1 MDIQDGSQLRRKS
14 SPAWFTGSVD
24 IDPLF
29 PAAQGSSLILSARNK
44 MKSLLLLGVIAL
56 ISPGAAAQSAHD
68 ASDRNTEIKDRLVG
82 AWKLVSLQEPG
93 ADGQVHEADC
103 TGMFVFTHDG
113 KASVQVMYRN
123 AQSGSAYAQGGYEAS
138 YGSYRID
145 NSSTFTFHIDGAL
158 VRTLIGKD
166 MKRAYEISGN
176 RLTVKSTDPNE
187 HWKVVW
193 ERY

>member
-1 MDIQDGSQLRRKS
+1 
-14 SPAWFTGSVD
+14 
-24 IDPLF
+24 
-29 PAAQGSSLILSARNK
+29 
-44 MKSLLLLGVIAL
+44 MKSLLLLSVIAL
-56 ISPGAAAQSAHD
+56 LSPGAAAQSAHD
-68 ASDRNTEIKDRLVG
+68 AGDRNTEIKDRLVG
-82 AWKLVSLQEPG
+82 TWKLVSLQEPS

-123 AQSGSAYAQGGYEAS
+123 AQSGSAYAHGGYEAS

-166 MKRAYEISGN
+166 LKRAYEISGN

>member
-1 MDIQDGSQLRRKS
+1 
-14 SPAWFTGSVD
+14 
-24 IDPLF
+24 
-29 PAAQGSSLILSARNK
+29 
-44 MKSLLLLGVIAL
+44 MKSMFLLGLMIFSA
-56 ISPGAAAQSAHD
+56 GAAAQSTHD
-68 ASDRNTEIKDRLVG
+68 AANQNHLVG
-82 AWKLVSLQEPG
+82 AWKLVSLEEPS

-103 TGMFVFTHDG
+103 TGMFVFTRNG

-123 AQSGSAYAQGGYEAS
+123 ARTGSAYAHSGYEAS

-145 NSSTFTFHIDGAL
+145 DDSTFTFHIDGAL

-166 MKRAYEISGN
+166 LKRTYEISGE